1 MSSLIVSRRT
11 SESVVLTPPDGTE
24 VVITIAKLEK
34 SSVKLHFDAPE
45 TVTIRR
51 KTDYSVEAE

>member
-11 SESVVLTPPDGTE
+11 SESVVLTMPDGTE
-24 VVITIAKLEK
+24 VVITVNQLTGSA
-34 SSVKLHFDAPE
+34 VKLHFEAPE

-51 KTDYSVEAE
+51 KTDNPIEVK

>member
-1 MSSLIVSRRT
+1 MSSLIVSRKT
-11 SESVVLTPPDGTE
+11 SESVVLTMPDGTE
-24 VVITIAKLEK
+24 VVITVNQLTNSA
-34 SSVKLHFDAPE
+34 VKLHFEAPE